1 MHPVLKWASKT
12 KVVENFSYLIII
24 LEPFDHLY
32 FYNDFSFCKK
42 PGVIRLL
49 SVHPVNLTSFIRR
62 REGGGVILDD
72 FLRRSA

>member
-32 FYNDFSFCKK
+32 GKK
-42 PGVIRLL
+42 PGVIHLL
-49 SVHPVNLTSFIRR
+49 SVHTVNLTSFMRR
-62 REGGGVILDD
+62 REGGVILDD